1 MPCVFEYLI
10 CMMVGEIPLIETEL
24 KLPYI
29 SFAGVTS

>member
-1 MPCVFEYLI
+1 
-10 CMMVGEIPLIETEL
+10 MMVGELPLIETEL